1 MVHARTSFFWLTFP
15 PSSPCLF
22 LLPHTTPT
30 FLITATPWVP
40 GIVLMRQEVDGPP
53 QGKLIGDPFRL
64 DWNSKK
70 SRMVK
75 RRCWALPR
83 PHISYVETAQTTHV
97 QKGLLRGQKGS
108 YAKGCS
114 LSICFFSET
123 HLGQE
128 ICKHTWKEI
137 ARYQIWTVNQA
148 NQSDWP
154 KETRKKCPIKVIHTA
169 KRVPPSDSLSLS
181 ESACVSVHMDCTIFS
196 SYSTLY

>member
-1 MVHARTSFFWLTFP
+1 MKLQHNNSRT
-15 PSSPCLF
+15 
-22 LLPHTTPT
+22 
-30 FLITATPWVP
+30 IK
-40 GIVLMRQEVDGPP
+40 GEG
-53 QGKLIGDPFRL
+53 
-64 DWNSKK
+64 
-70 SRMVK
+70 
-75 RRCWALPR
+75 WALPR

-181 ESACVSVHMDCTIFS
+181 LSLPVCLSTWTVLFFPLIQHCTSFTTFHLCGNS
-196 SYSTLY
+196 SLQSWRARTLVTDHWSNG